1 MQTINDIIKA
11 DEEKLK
17 ECSNPNNGLNILYNL
32 IILKNKGNDKRENY
46 KDFKK
51 FIDYY
56 IEVVKLSDY
65 GYDRLNHNKIEK
77 ILSFLNFEEQ
87 ISALNY
93 AISVSAR
100 ELPEHDK
107 NWFIDRKNKA
117 EVQNILCKK
126 QFRYYPKALLLVC
139 SYSIF
144 RLFLIV
150 ISFLLL
156 VFVLLLPAFDPSCA
170 IFKITYENYSDKF
183 VLNHLLNILSH
194 FSDIDNDF
202 KIVPLNWFGL
212 TLLIL
217 GKLLFILIIVNFIY
231 RKITDK
237 INIK

>member
-1 MQTINDIIKA
+1 LQTIDDIIRA
-11 DEEKLK
+11 DEQKLK

-32 IILKNKGNDKRENY
+32 IILKNKDSNKKENY

-51 FIDYY
+51 FIDFY

-65 GYDRLNHNKIEK
+65 GYDKLNHNKIEK
-77 ILSFLNFEEQ
+77 VLNFLNFEEQ

-107 NWFIDRKNKA
+107 NWFIERKNKA

-150 ISFLLL
+150 LCFLLL
-156 VFVLLLPAFDPSCA
+156 VFVLLLPASDPSYS
-170 IFKITYENYSDKF
+170 IFKITYENYSSNF
-183 VLNHLLNILSH
+183 LVNHLLNILSH
-194 FSDIDNDF
+194 FSDIDNNF
-202 KIVPLNWFGL
+202 KIEPMNWFAL
-212 TLLIL
+212 ILLIL